1 MRIERVVIENLN
13 SLAGR
18 FEIDLN
24 DRAYSGGLFAIVGPS
39 GAGKTTVMDAMCLAL
54 YGRTPRIGTISDT
67 QDELMNKNE
76 AGCAAEVVFTSRG
89 KRYMSRFEHGRTVR
103 GSKPFRAVKR
113 EVFEHDAGQ
122 WKQIADSIRGTET
135 VIEELTGLNFER
147 FTRSIMLAQFRFAE
161 FLQTGSNDRAAI
173 LEQMTD
179 MGLYRRISMA
189 AYDRAKQ
196 ARLVLQQTRTRIEE
210 VAAEVLS
217 EAEAAAREDELK
229 RLDVAILVHAAL
241 KDKLAACIDGIGR
254 LQAKEAELKRYR
266 SGTQALADLCA
277 DRQRELAEAER
288 QEAAQKK
295 MQAALAETLK
305 TVRALDQ
312 QAAAQQA
319 DIGRLTKEI
328 GEDAKRIEAYKREIL
343 ALFKKY
349 MPDQDNETYGALYR
363 DPNVGRRLLKS
374 AQDELDAA
382 KSAEA
387 ALRAQMAAALKQQD
401 EAYWQRQTDMLVIA
415 LPIAEALAEIA
426 ERQVKLKQ
434 LQAQAQALQGREN
447 ELELPAKEA
456 EDKLLFARLEQRFG
470 QERLNLKSGHPCPL
484 CGSVEHP
491 EADKPFDDA
500 RLKQCEAENEA
511 AQRELKQVRQ
521 QAAQAAAA
529 AGEQAKLIEE
539 KEAFVQHQTEKL
551 AGHAPDMGD
560 AAMLRQLLADAQ
572 GVLRAHAALM
582 SQRGEAQER
591 VNALTQK
598 LGDVDKD
605 VQQIDNNRRAIKDIE
620 VQTDA
625 RSDELSKAQAKAAAL
640 AEERTRLFGVKAA
653 DAEEAAAEALTQRL
667 TAVKEQRRKDAEQA
681 ERAVLQNTRD
691 IVRTQGELEQETR
704 QTDEIYAAALADAA
718 DVAAISDAQDTAAR
732 FEVWAEM
739 ASRLGEKP
747 EEDALRFAANALAA
761 LVTEQ
766 TAQKGVVA
774 QILKVNAQSRHK
786 LKSLKSDESAQ
797 KKALEKWD
805 ALNALI
811 GSADGSKFSRIAQSI
826 TFESLLRF
834 ANANLKRMSDRYVLV
849 RDDSNAG
856 KPLELAVVD
865 TYQAGERRP
874 TANLSGGESFI
885 VSLAL
890 ALGLSEMSSGRARI
904 DSLFIDE
911 GFASLDENFMEAALQ
926 TLSTLGSREGKLV
939 GVISHVEALK
949 ERIDVQIEV
958 RKLSGGRS
966 TLAGPGVKT
975 GGIQ

>member
-1 MRIERVVIENLN
+1 MRIERVIIENLN

-18 FEIDLN
+18 FEIDLC

-122 WKQIADSIRGTET
+122 WKQLADSIRGTET

-161 FLQTGSNDRAAI
+161 FLQANSNDRAAI

-179 MGLYRRISMA
+179 MGLYRRISTA

-196 ARLVLQQTRTRIEE
+196 ARLALQQTRARIEE
-210 VAAEVLS
+210 VSAEVLS

-229 RLDVAILVHAAL
+229 RLDAAIPVHAAL

-254 LQAKEAELKRYR
+254 VRAKAEELKRYR
-266 SGTQALADLCA
+266 SGSQALADLRA
-277 DRQRELAEAER
+277 DRQRELVEAER
-288 QEAAQKK
+288 QETAQKQV
-295 MQAALAETLK
+295 QAALAETLK

-312 QAAAQQA
+312 QAESLQA
-319 DIGRLTKEI
+319 DMDRLTKEI
-328 GEDAKRIEAYKREIL
+328 GGDKKRIDVYKREIL
-343 ALFKKY
+343 VLFKNY

-363 DPNVGRRLLKS
+363 DPNVGPRLLKS

-382 KSAEA
+382 KSEET
-387 ALRAQMAAALKQQD
+387 ALRTQMAAALKQQD
-401 EAYWQRQTDMLVIA
+401 EVYWQRQTDMLGIA
-415 LPIAEALAEIA
+415 VPIAEAVAEIA
-426 ERQVKLKQ
+426 DRKAKLAKV
-434 LQAQAQALQGREN
+434 QAQAQALQGREK
-447 ELELPAKEA
+447 ELEQPAKEA
-456 EDKLLFARLEQRFG
+456 EDRLLFAKLEQRFG
-470 QERLNLKSGHPCPL
+470 HERQNLKPGQPCPL
-484 CGSVEHP
+484 CGSAEHP
-491 EADKPFDDA
+491 EAGKPFDDA
-500 RLKQCEAENEA
+500 WLKQCEAENDA

-529 AGEQAKLIEE
+529 AEEQAKLVTE
-539 KEAFVQHQTEKL
+539 KEIFVRQQTEKL
-551 AGHAPDMGD
+551 TGHAPDMSD
-560 AAMLRQLLADAQ
+560 VAVLRQALTEAQ
-572 GVLRAHAALM
+572 GVQRTHAALAR
-582 SQRGEAQER
+582 QRSEAQER

-598 LGDVDKD
+598 LGGVDKD
-605 VQQIDNNRRAIKDIE
+605 VQQIDNNRRAIQDIE
-620 VQTDA
+620 AQMDA
-625 RSDELSKAQAKAAAL
+625 RSNELRNVQNKAVAL
-640 AEERTRLFGVKAA
+640 GEERAQLFGSKAA
-653 DAEEAAAEALTQRL
+653 DTEEAAAEALSQKL
-667 TAVKEQRRKDAEQA
+667 TAVREQRRKDAEQA

-691 IVRTQGELEQETR
+691 ISRAQSELEQETR
-704 QTDEIYAAALADAA
+704 QTDMAYTEALKDAEGVKA
-718 DVAAISDAQDTAAR
+718 VSDAQDTAAR

-739 ASRLGEKP
+739 SSRLGEKP
-747 EEDALRFAANALAA
+747 EEDVLRYAMNALGA
-761 LVTEQ
+761 LVAEQ

-774 QILKVNAQSRHK
+774 QILKVNAQSRQK
-786 LKSLKSDESAQ
+786 LKNLKTDESVQ
-797 KKALEKWD
+797 KKSLEKWD

-911 GFASLDENFMEAALQ
+911 GFASLDENYMEAALQ

-958 RKLSGGRS
+958 KKLSGGRS

-975 GGIQ
+975 GV